1 MPVRLVQSLTAG
13 APIRCFPDYF
23 PASNAGSMEDH
34 SKAADCFF
42 YAVLSGGPRGIYT
55 DFYSQIKPFRLEYPG
70 MVVISDPDWLGIHN
84 KWDQN
89 CDDNHDHFEEWRSEI
104 RSGSTCSS
112 SLSTASAPD
121 RSPCP
126 SAPPSCP
133 PSPPLFN
140 QRSQSQVQTP
150 ATKAPLRSPRKPPST
165 PPLLSSSSHERS
177 PTKSPAKLSASSPQK
192 KPPSSISSLSS
203 MTSAGSS
210 IASQFLPPAF
220 TAEPFLLPRLLPE
233 MGIFSADSRPRRQ
246 GVAHSILTEVVVSA
260 PSSLSQ
266 APTPVTPLRG
276 TDALKAAVPSLPA
289 VYAVSVR
296 NELFKNRARAHEVF
310 EKTDGAELLLV
321 RSVDQVSKFFQDV
334 QSMGPSLQ
342 SRTIYAVSGHHIA
355 FKNREKAYRLFLEN
369 DGAEMLFARSS
380 EEAEVYIRKHL
391 V

>member
-140 QRSQSQVQTP
+140 QRSQSQLHLGP
-150 ATKAPLRSPRKPPST
+150 PRKPPST

-177 PTKSPAKLSASSPQK
+177 THQVPGKAVCVFSQK

-233 MGIFSADSRPRRQ
+233 MGHFLCRFPPTAA

-266 APTPVTPLRG
+266 APTP
-276 TDALKAAVPSLPA
+276 AACTH
-289 VYAVSVR
+289 VR
-296 NELFKNRARAHEVF
+296 NELFKNRHEVF

-321 RSVDQVSKFFQDV
+321 RSVESVSKFFQDV